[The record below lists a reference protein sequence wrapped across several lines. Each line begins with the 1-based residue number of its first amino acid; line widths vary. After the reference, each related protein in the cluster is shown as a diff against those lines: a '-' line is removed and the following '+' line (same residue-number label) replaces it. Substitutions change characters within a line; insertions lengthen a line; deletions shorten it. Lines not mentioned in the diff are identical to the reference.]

1 MNKSA
6 FIKKFLEIYVNTTL
20 PHPDDSY
27 SHIDFEVMITPKYE
41 NRSRIAVFSGDH
53 GIFPIILE
61 ITDNPHHIE
70 LGYIDV
76 FLIANKPVR
85 KSKKQRD
92 LLKLIMKYLQQN
104 NLVVF
109 QKVC

>member
-76 FLIANKPVR
+76 FLISNKPVR

-104 NLVVF
+104 NLIKF
-109 QKVC
+109 SHD

>member
-1 MNKSA
+1 MNKNA
-6 FIKKFLEIYVNTTL
+6 FVKRFLEIYANTTL
-20 PHPDDSY
+20 SDPEDSY
-27 SHIDFEVMITPKYE
+27 SHINFDVMITPKYD
-41 NRSRIAVFSGDH
+41 SSCIAVFSGDH

-61 ITDNPHHIE
+61 ITDNQYHIE

-92 LLKLIMKYLQQN
+92 LLKLIMKYLQEN
-104 NLVVF
+104 DFINL
-109 QKVC
+109 KKAT

>member
-6 FIKKFLEIYVNTTL
+6 FIKRFLEIYVNTTL

-104 NLVVF
+104 NLIKF
-109 QKVC
+109 SHD

>member
-41 NRSRIAVFSGDH
+41 RSRIAVFSGDH

-104 NLVVF
+104 NLIKF
-109 QKVC
+109 SHD

>member
-1 MNKSA
+1 MNKNT

-104 NLVVF
+104 NLIKF
-109 QKVC
+109 SHD

>member
-1 MNKSA
+1 MKKNT
-6 FIKKFLEIYVNTTL
+6 FIKKFLETYVNTTTSN
-20 PHPDDSY
+20 PDESY
-27 SHIDFEVMITPKYE
+27 SHIDFDVMITPKYE
-41 NRSRIAVFSGDH
+41 DRSRIAVFSGDH

-92 LLKLIMKYLQQN
+92 LLKLIMKHLQQN
-104 NLVVF
+104 NLIKF
-109 QKVC
+109 SHD

>member
-6 FIKKFLEIYVNTTL
+6 FIKRFLEIYVNTTL
-20 PHPDDSY
+20 PHSDDAY
-27 SHIDFEVMITPKYE
+27 THIDFDVMISPKC
-41 NRSRIAVFSGDH
+41 NDRSCIAVFSGDDV
-53 GIFPIILE
+53 IFPIILE
-61 ITDNPHHIE
+61 ITDNPYHIE

-92 LLKLIMKYLQQN
+92 LLKLIMKYLQTN
-104 NLVVF
+104 NLI
-109 QKVC
+109 KISHD

>member
-6 FIKKFLEIYVNTTL
+6 FIKKLLEIYVNTTL

-76 FLIANKPVR
+76 FLMANKPVR

-104 NLVVF
+104 NLIKF
-109 QKVC
+109 SHD

>member
-1 MNKSA
+1 MKKNT
-6 FIKKFLEIYVNTTL
+6 FIKKFLETYVNTTTTN
-20 PHPDDSY
+20 PDESY
-27 SHIDFEVMITPKYE
+27 SHIDFDVMITPKYE

-85 KSKKQRD
+85 RSKKQRD
-92 LLKLIMKYLQQN
+92 LLKLIMRYLQKN
-104 NLVVF
+104 DLV
-109 QKVC
+109 KLSHD

>member
-20 PHPDDSY
+20 PHPEDSY
-27 SHIDFEVMITPKYE
+27 SHIDFDVMITPEYE
-41 NRSRIAVFSGDH
+41 NRGCIAVFSGDH

-61 ITDNPHHIE
+61 IADNPHHIE

-85 KSKKQRD
+85 RSKKQRD
-92 LLKLIMKYLQQN
+92 LLKLIMRYLQKN
-104 NLVVF
+104 DLV
-109 QKVC
+109 KLSHD

>member
-1 MNKSA
+1 MKKNT
-6 FIKKFLEIYVNTTL
+6 FIKEFLETYVNTTTTN
-20 PHPDDSY
+20 PDESY
-27 SHIDFEVMITPKYE
+27 SHIDFDVMITPKYE

-104 NLVVF
+104 NLIKF
-109 QKVC
+109 SHD

>member
-6 FIKKFLEIYVNTTL
+6 FIKNFLETYVNTNTSN
-20 PHPDDSY
+20 PDESY
-27 SHIDFEVMITPKYE
+27 SYIDFDVMITPKYE

-76 FLIANKPVR
+76 FLISNKPVR

-104 NLVVF
+104 NLIKF
-109 QKVC
+109 SHD

>member
-41 NRSRIAVFSGDH
+41 NRSCIAVFSGDH

-85 KSKKQRD
+85 KSKKRRD

-104 NLVVF
+104 NLIKF
-109 QKVC
+109 SHD

>member
-6 FIKKFLEIYVNTTL
+6 FIKRFLEIYVNTTL

-41 NRSRIAVFSGDH
+41 DRSRIAVFSGDH

-61 ITDNPHHIE
+61 ITDNPYHME

-76 FLIANKPVR
+76 FLISNKPVR
-85 KSKKQRD
+85 RSKKQRD
-92 LLKLIMKYLQQN
+92 LLKLIMKYLQEN
-104 NLVVF
+104 SLLKF
-109 QKVC
+109 SHD

>member
-1 MNKSA
+1 MKKNT
-6 FIKKFLEIYVNTTL
+6 FIKKFLETYVNTTTSN
-20 PHPDDSY
+20 PDESY
-27 SHIDFEVMITPKYE
+27 SHIDFDVMITPKYE
-41 NRSRIAVFSGDH
+41 DRSRIAVFSGDH

-85 KSKKQRD
+85 RSKKQRD
-92 LLKLIMKYLQQN
+92 LLKLIMRYLQKN
-104 NLVVF
+104 DLV
-109 QKVC
+109 KLSHD

>member
-1 MNKSA
+1 NKSA

-104 NLVVF
+104 NLIKF
-109 QKVC
+109 SHD

>member
-1 MNKSA
+1 MKKNT
-6 FIKKFLEIYVNTTL
+6 FIKEFLETYVNTTTTN
-20 PHPDDSY
+20 PDESY
-27 SHIDFEVMITPKYE
+27 SHIDFDVMITPKYE

-76 FLIANKPVR
+76 FLISNKPVR
-85 KSKKQRD
+85 RSKKQRD
-92 LLKLIMKYLQQN
+92 LLKLIMKYLQEN
-104 NLVVF
+104 SLLKF
-109 QKVC
+109 SHD